1 MNGPRRDESHHS
13 KQQASNET
21 QAILVPRP
29 EMAKVLKTIA
39 LKIMALNGD
48 DLNGGIA
55 TIHGLRAAGDK
66 RCV

>member
-1 MNGPRRDESHHS
+1 
-13 KQQASNET
+13 
-21 QAILVPRP
+21 
-29 EMAKVLKTIA
+29 MAMVLKTMALKTMA

>member
-29 EMAKVLKTIA
+29 EIA
-39 LKIMALNGD
+39 MFLKIMVLNGD

>member
-1 MNGPRRDESHHS
+1 
-13 KQQASNET
+13 
-21 QAILVPRP
+21 
-29 EMAKVLKTIA
+29 MAMVLKTMV
-39 LKIMALNGD
+39 LKTMVLKTMALNGD